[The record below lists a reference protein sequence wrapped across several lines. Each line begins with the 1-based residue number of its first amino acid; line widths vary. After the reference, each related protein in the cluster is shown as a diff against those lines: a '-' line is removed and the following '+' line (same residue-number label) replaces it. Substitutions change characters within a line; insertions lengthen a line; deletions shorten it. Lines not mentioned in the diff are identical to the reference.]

1 VREKDVADPSGGA
14 CRDHHAAATDQ
25 PRPGGRMSDQ
35 DTREALYRA
44 FTAGAAARSVAPG
57 PWSSVEAA
65 FVRFLDA
72 EERAAATD
80 DTLGGDR

>member
-1 VREKDVADPSGGA
+1 
-14 CRDHHAAATDQ
+14 
-25 PRPGGRMSDQ
+25 MSDQ

-44 FTAGAAARSVAPG
+44 FTAGAAARSVAPA